1 MTQAIPRD
9 APAGFIGRP
18 RHRLFMVFDDAQAAH
33 DAVRWLED
41 EGRAPDGAWLLQGK
55 DGSRT
60 LDVSG
65 RLEGIR
71 GRVLRS
77 VEHAMSNDI
86 AYLTTLQEA
95 LNAGGAVV
103 AVRVEDA
110 DAAQELAESLRE
122 RTARL
127 FAYFANWEFQ
137 PVRVDAP

>member
-1 MTQAIPRD
+1 MTQATHEHV
-9 APAGFIGRP
+9 PAGFMGRP
-18 RHRLFMVFDDAQAAH
+18 RHRLFMVFDDARPVH
-33 DAVRWLED
+33 DVVRWLE
-41 EGRAPDGAWLLQGK
+41 EKGRGADDIWVLQGEE
-55 DGSRT
+55 GSRT

-71 GRVLRS
+71 GRVIRA
-77 VEHAMSNDI
+77 VEHALSSDI

-95 LNAGGAVV
+95 LDAGATVV

-110 DAAQELAESLRE
+110 EAAQELSESLKE

-137 PVRVDAP
+137 PVQVDAP